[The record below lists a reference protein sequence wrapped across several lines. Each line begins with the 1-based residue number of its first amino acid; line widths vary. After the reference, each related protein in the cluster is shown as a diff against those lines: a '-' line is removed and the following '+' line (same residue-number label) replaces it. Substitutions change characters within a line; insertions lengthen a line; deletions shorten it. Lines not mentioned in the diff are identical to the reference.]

1 VGKRSYSRAFYFLL
15 APLIALLFVAIF
27 KRVNTYGITE
37 ERYFVIL
44 LACWLAFISLYMIV
58 TGGNKIRM
66 IPVSL
71 CIIAFLSSFGPWG
84 AFNISR
90 NSQVKELTTL
100 LDSNH
105 VLKNGVADTTSAHDV
120 TAQDYIRIQDI
131 VRYLDNVHGYKTLQP
146 FFALK
151 LDSVIP
157 PDGVTRFPE
166 WSSNSDIHSKFNEA

>member
-1 VGKRSYSRAFYFLL
+1 
-15 APLIALLFVAIF
+15 
-27 KRVNTYGITE
+27 
-37 ERYFVIL
+37 
-44 LACWLAFISLYMIV
+44 MIV
-58 TGGNKIRM
+58 TGGNKICM

-71 CIIAFLSSFGPWG
+71 CIIAFFSSFGPWG

-105 VLKNGVADTTSAHDV
+105 VLKNGMADTTSAHDV

-157 PDGVTRFPE
+157 RDSVTRFPE
-166 WSSNSDIHSKFNEA
+166 WSSNSDIIVSLMKLNKLPSPADSVAASGHFYKSPYSEMVSS